1 MLYCEIT
8 TGSSEPVSPSLS
20 TRLCG
25 GNGELLLKYNNEEDV
40 PSSEE
45 VCLSRHEL
53 Y

>member
-8 TGSSEPVSPSLS
+8 TGSSAPVSPSLS

-40 PSSEE
+40 PSLEE
-45 VCLSRHEL
+45 ICLRHEL